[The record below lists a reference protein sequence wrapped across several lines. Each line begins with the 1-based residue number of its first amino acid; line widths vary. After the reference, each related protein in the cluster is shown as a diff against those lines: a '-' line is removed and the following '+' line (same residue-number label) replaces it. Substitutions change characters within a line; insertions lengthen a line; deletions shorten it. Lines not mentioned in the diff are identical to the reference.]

1 MFAISRLKGTDDS
14 YFKTNLAIYDN
25 DMLVVTGT
33 SYYLWIL
40 DNYKDISAEVQR
52 LWEEENKVAEDES
65 HQEEE
70 SHQETLDSA
79 RCCEAQITKVRKAE
93 QLRSSD
99 VVMLQLSDTVQDIHN
114 KIATVGDKLNI
125 IVDSHS
131 KLCEIHKKYRLAS

>member
-1 MFAISRLKGTDDS
+1 MFAIFRLKGTDDS

-52 LWEEENKVAEDES
+52 LWEEENKVAEEDCP
-65 HQEEE
+65 EEE

-79 RCCEAQITKVRKAE
+79 RCCELEFNKVS
-93 QLRSSD
+93 QQVSPGPQFSSCHFAA
-99 VVMLQLSDTVQDIHN
+99 IRHCP
-114 KIATVGDKLNI
+114 G
-125 IVDSHS
+125 
-131 KLCEIHKKYRLAS
+131 YRQEN

>member
-1 MFAISRLKGTDDS
+1 MAAGGQGVFSSVSMFAIFRLKGTDDS

-52 LWEEENKVAEDES
+52 LWEEENKVAEEES
-65 HQEEE
+65 HQEEG

-79 RCCEAQITKVRKAE
+79 RCCEAQINKVMRAG
-93 QLRSSD
+93 QLSSSL
-99 VVMLQLSDTVQDIHN
+99 VVMV
-114 KIATVGDKLNI
+114 
-125 IVDSHS
+125 
-131 KLCEIHKKYRLAS
+131 

>member
-1 MFAISRLKGTDDS
+1 MWRTGFSSVSMFVIFRLKGTDDS

-52 LWEEENKVAEDES
+52 LWEEENKVAEEDC
-65 HQEEE
+65 HEEE

-79 RCCEAQITKVRKAE
+79 RCCEAQINKVRRAS
-93 QLRSSD
+93 QL
-99 VVMLQLSDTVQDIHN
+99 
-114 KIATVGDKLNI
+114 
-125 IVDSHS
+125 
-131 KLCEIHKKYRLAS
+131 